1 LRQAYGAPLG
11 FVYGSNRYLYE
22 KNIQGDIIGIFDAE
36 GAKIGSY
43 TYDAWGNC
51 TVTPDSLATPD
62 EIQILTNINPFR
74 YRGYYYDVE
83 TGLFMM
89 GHRYYSPELCR
100 FIQSDDIEYLDP
112 SSINGL
118 NLYCYCGND
127 PINKYDP
134 SGHFAISVG
143 FLIGSILIGAA
154 FGAGISG
161 AVAYAEGERG
171 WDLVWDIVGGGIF
184 GAAIGATAALGGA
197 AGLAATG
204 AKIAVGA
211 STTVLNVSMGTALGV
226 AISGTAFA
234 SATKYSLDCAASDR
248 QWNLGGYLVE
258 AGQGALQGAATF
270 RLAYLGGKAG
280 LFNKIGDFKG
290 WYDFYL
296 GYGGMNNLKMISYVS
311 NLIIGPTLSKMLFI
325 SGLGAGIRWTIDRL
339 IPEF

>member
-1 LRQAYGAPLG
+1 
-11 FVYGSNRYLYE
+11 LYE